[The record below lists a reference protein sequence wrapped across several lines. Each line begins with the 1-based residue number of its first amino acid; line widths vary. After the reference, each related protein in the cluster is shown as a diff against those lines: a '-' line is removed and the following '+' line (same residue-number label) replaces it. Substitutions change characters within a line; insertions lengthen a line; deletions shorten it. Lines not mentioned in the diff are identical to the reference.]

1 MTDIEVLGIE
11 EPFSLKAL
19 KKAYRDKSKSF
30 HPDRNEDNLASH
42 LAMIRLNLAYSNLKS
57 QLENEPVYTEKQK
70 PDDTAYAIYKD
81 GIQRFQNIHPSRWK
95 SFSMNLK
102 SLTGASH
109 THSDTPDII
118 QNLIREMA
126 MAYTSFTHIVND
138 HENSPWYADSLA
150 KMKEIEKMTVRYI
163 KIKESYETGQNN

>member
-1 MTDIEVLGIE
+1 MTDFEVLGIDK
-11 EPFSLKAL
+11 PFSMEDL
-19 KKAYRDKSKSF
+19 KKAYRDKSKCF
-30 HPDRNEDNLASH
+30 HPDRNEDNLTSH

-57 QLENEPVYTEKQK
+57 QLTNEPVYPEKQN
-70 PDDTAYAIYKD
+70 PEDTAYAIYKD
-81 GIQRFQNIHPSRWK
+81 GVQRFQNIHPSRWK

-109 THSDTPDII
+109 ARSDTPDII

-150 KMKEIEKMTVRYI
+150 KMKEIEKMTLRYV
-163 KIKESYETGQNN
+163 KIKDSYEREQNI

>member
-1 MTDIEVLGIE
+1 MTDFQVLGID
-11 EPFSLKAL
+11 EPFSMEEL
-19 KKAYRDKSKSF
+19 KKAYRDKSKCF
-30 HPDRNEDNLASH
+30 HPDRNEDNLTSH

-57 QLENEPVYTEKQK
+57 QLTSEPVYTVKQK
-70 PDDTAYAIYKD
+70 PDDSAYAIYKD

-109 THSDTPDII
+109 TRPDTPDII

-150 KMKEIEKMTVRYI
+150 KMKEIEKMTVRYV
-163 KIKESYETGQNN
+163 KIKESYETGQDA